1 MKLRTENVNIE
12 HLSRLIV
19 MQKLG
24 EVDVYHDGETFRVV
38 ISYSN
43 GDELVLEG
51 EDLEEILEQLATE
64 MSDKYG
70 KVQRG

>member
-1 MKLRTENVNIE
+1 MRTENVNIE

-70 KVQRG
+70 KIQRG

>member
-1 MKLRTENVNIE
+1 LRTENVNIE

-24 EVDVYHDGETFRVV
+24 EVDVYHDGESFRVV

-70 KVQRG
+70 KIQRG

>member
-1 MKLRTENVNIE
+1 MRTENVNIE

-24 EVDVYHDGETFRVV
+24 EVDVYHDGESFRVV

-64 MSDKYG
+64 LSDKYG
-70 KVQRG
+70 KIQRG

>member
-1 MKLRTENVNIE
+1 
-12 HLSRLIV
+12 

-24 EVDVYHDGETFRVV
+24 EVDVYHDGEAFRVV

-70 KVQRG
+70 KIRRG

>member
-1 MKLRTENVNIE
+1 M
-12 HLSRLIV
+12 

-24 EVDVYHDGETFRVV
+24 EVNVYHDGETFRVV
-38 ISYSN
+38 ISYSS

>member
-1 MKLRTENVNIE
+1 M
-12 HLSRLIV
+12 

-51 EDLEEILEQLATE
+51 DDLEEILEQLATE

-70 KVQRG
+70 KIQRG

>member
-1 MKLRTENVNIE
+1 MRTENVNIE

-24 EVDVYHDGETFRVV
+24 EVDVYHDGESFRVV

-70 KVQRG
+70 KIQRG

>member
-1 MKLRTENVNIE
+1 MQTENVNIE

-70 KVQRG
+70 KIQRG

>member
-1 MKLRTENVNIE
+1 MRTENVNIE

-24 EVDVYHDGETFRVV
+24 EVDVYHDGESFRVV

-51 EDLEEILEQLATE
+51 ENLEEILEQLATE
-64 MSDKYG
+64 LSDKYG
-70 KVQRG
+70 KIQRG